1 MRRQDS
7 AVLVRGDGVAA
18 YCCVHLL
25 QQAGIPV
32 VLDRPARPRLPAI
45 MLSESALALIVD
57 TFGHKDLFRDLP
69 RIRTRV
75 VLWGSGADPVT
86 LPHSAVVVSE
96 EMLLDSL
103 RPTAIPIFSPAR
115 EGGVELT
122 DGSRPDWR
130 VLASSHGELESVE
143 HRFGSRTACA
153 FSVDLQNGEGAG
165 CWVEST
171 EEGWLFLV
179 GNEGKGWLLSV
190 GAPAPVNLELSR
202 LVAKQIGRLGESIG
216 EFPASPRITV
226 PLCRAGGERW
236 LACGTAALAF
246 DPLCGDGTAH
256 AVRKAILATAAIRAV
271 FAGGPA
277 EEILAHYEAR
287 LTAGFERHL
296 AHCAGFYRAGGQGA
310 WWCAELQALERGR
323 AWCQDRLSQFPAFR
337 YRLNGYQLEAIA

>member
-1 MRRQDS
+1 M
-7 AVLVRGDGVAA
+7 LVRGDGVAA

-25 QQAGIPV
+25 QQASLPV
-32 VLDRPARPRLPAI
+32 VLDRPDRPRLPAI
-45 MLSESALALIVD
+45 MLSESALALIAD
-57 TFGHKDLFRDLP
+57 AFGQKDLFRDLP

-75 VLWGSGADPVT
+75 VLWGSGADPVA

-143 HRFGSRTACA
+143 HRFGSRTAFA
-153 FSVDLQNGEGAG
+153 FSVDLRNGEGAG

-171 EEGWLFLV
+171 GEGWLFLV
-179 GNEGKGWLLSV
+179 GNQGKGWLLSV
-190 GAPAPVNLELSR
+190 GAQAPVSLERSR
-202 LVAKQIGRLGESIG
+202 LVAKQIGRLKESIG
-216 EFPASPRITV
+216 QFPASPRITV

-256 AVRKAILATAAIRAV
+256 AVREAILASAAIRAV
-271 FAGGPA
+271 FAGAPA
-277 EEILAHYEAR
+277 DEVLAHYEAR

-296 AHCAGFYRAGGQGA
+296 AYCAGFYRAGGQGA
-310 WWCAELQALERGR
+310 WWSAELQALERGR
-323 AWCQDRLSQFPAFR
+323 AWCR
-337 YRLNGYQLEAIA
+337 IACRNSPRFATA